1 MGQDLGEGGGGG
13 GWGGGGGGAGRDQ
26 KIMINIFDKNDQLYR
41 VKTRDWI
48 ANV

>member
-1 MGQDLGEGGGGG
+1 MIIKAEIGVGGGG
-13 GWGGGGGGAGRDQ
+13 DH
-26 KIMINIFDKNDQLYR
+26 KIMINIFHKNDQLYR